1 VYKKKKTASDTPG
14 LSKKKIMKKTE
25 RERERKKTDIS
36 DRSRERE
43 REKKKSIASS

>member
-14 LSKKKIMKKTE
+14 LSKKNHE
-25 RERERKKTDIS
+25 EDREREKKDRHIRPIKRK
-36 DRSRERE
+36 